1 MQYEFDKEDA
11 FRFANHV
18 NGTVRTRG
26 EELQFTYCPYCS
38 GGKSK
43 DRGSFSISL
52 KTGQFECKRSS
63 CQAKGNMITLSKD
76 FDFFL
81 SEDMDRYLNRDGFNE
96 KFRRFKKVHI
106 EVKDRAVEFLQK
118 RGISKDITER
128 YQITVKNDSD
138 NILVFPFLDDKSE
151 LRFIKYRKMDF
162 DKSKDKSKEW
172 CERDC
177 MPILF
182 GMDQCKDFTSL
193 VITEGQIDSLSVSE
207 AGIRNAVSVP
217 TGAKGFTWI
226 PHCWDW
232 INQFDEIIVFGDSE
246 NGTMTLLD
254 TISRR
259 FSHKRIKAVQL
270 EDYNGCKDANE
281 ILQKFGKQSVSFAV
295 ENAKLLPVKQI
306 KELADV
312 EAVDIESMERIQF
325 NIPAIDKL
333 LNGMYLGQLILL
345 TGKRGDGKS
354 TFMSQLIAE
363 ALEQDYNTFIYS
375 GELVDFHFKRWLD
388 LQVAG
393 THLIYQK
400 LENGNETYTISDS
413 NIKKIN
419 AWYRGRAFLY
429 DNSIIEGEELEDLL
443 TVTEQAIKQYN
454 IKFVCIDNLMTAM
467 DVTATDDLYRAQ
479 GVFVGKLAKLAKAY
493 NVVILLVAHPRKTS
507 GSISNDDVSGSSDIT
522 NKVDVVMSYSRD
534 EENEEEDKRLF
545 RVTKNRLTG
554 KLTKEN
560 SPISLYYA
568 SGSKRIVGVEKRFN
582 REYSWSSDKD
592 GFHELH
598 ESHFETEYIS
608 FE

>member
-1 MQYEFDKEDA
+1 
-11 FRFANHV
+11 
-18 NGTVRTRG
+18 
-26 EELQFTYCPYCS
+26 
-38 GGKSK
+38 
-43 DRGSFSISL
+43 
-52 KTGQFECKRSS
+52 
-63 CQAKGNMITLSKD
+63 
-76 FDFFL
+76 
-81 SEDMDRYLNRDGFNE
+81 
-96 KFRRFKKVHI
+96 
-106 EVKDRAVEFLQK
+106 
-118 RGISKDITER
+118 
-128 YQITVKNDSD
+128 
-138 NILVFPFLDDKSE
+138 
-151 LRFIKYRKMDF
+151 
-162 DKSKDKSKEW
+162 
-172 CERDC
+172 
-177 MPILF
+177 
-182 GMDQCKDFTSL
+182 
-193 VITEGQIDSLSVSE
+193 
-207 AGIRNAVSVP
+207 
-217 TGAKGFTWI
+217 
-226 PHCWDW
+226 
-232 INQFDEIIVFGDSE
+232 
-246 NGTMTLLD
+246 
-254 TISRR
+254 
-259 FSHKRIKAVQL
+259 
-270 EDYNGCKDANE
+270 
-281 ILQKFGKQSVSFAV
+281 
-295 ENAKLLPVKQI
+295 VKQI

-363 ALEQDYNTFIYS
+363 ALEQDCNTFIYS

-454 IKFVCIDNLMTAM
+454 VKFVCIDNLMTAM
-467 DVTATDDLYRAQ
+467 DVTSKDDLYRAQ

-522 NKVDVVMSYSRD
+522 NKVDVVMSYSRE

-554 KLTKEN
+554 KLTKED
-560 SPISLYYA
+560 SPISLYYSA
-568 SGSKRIVGVEKRFN
+568 CSKRIVGMERIYN

-592 GFHELH
+592 GFHESH
-598 ESHFETEYIS
+598 ESPFETEYIN